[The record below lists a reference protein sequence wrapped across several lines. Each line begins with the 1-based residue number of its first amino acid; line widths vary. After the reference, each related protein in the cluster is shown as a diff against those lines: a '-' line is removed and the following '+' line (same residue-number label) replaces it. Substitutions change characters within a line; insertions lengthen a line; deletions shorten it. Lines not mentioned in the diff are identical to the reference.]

1 MGKVKLL
8 RKTREG
14 GFLLF
19 AENEFVLRGDPE
31 DLPEKVSTGQR
42 MPFSLRSFQSLCFFE
57 VMRVQER
64 EGFPGQR
71 VELRFFQ

>member
-1 MGKVKLL
+1 
-8 RKTREG
+8 
-14 GFLLF
+14 
-19 AENEFVLRGDPE
+19 
-31 DLPEKVSTGQR
+31 